1 MEIDPLHLRLYLFY
15 SWEEF
20 FYFDRCIVSWLV
32 MWIWNCFSLLLTGWL
47 LSFCSLPSSVCFF
60 VQISLCS
67 LGRHSDLS
75 RLVAFVLFLRCD
87 ARQPKTGY
95 PQLLFYSFR
104 FWIFL
109 YHGFSWLYSRLSS
122 QPMGVLGFLCTGSVW
137 AVLTLCLM
145 SVISCSRTW
154 WPSAFLGGEN
164 WNMCIFSIIQ
174 LKGFFGIHLSGL
186 VLCSTWDR
194 F

>member
-1 MEIDPLHLRLYLFY
+1 MELLFALAY
-15 SWEEF
+15 GVA
-20 FYFDRCIVSWLV
+20 IVFLLV
-32 MWIWNCFSLLLTGWL
+32 TLFCF
-47 LSFCSLPSSVCFF
+47 FF
-60 VQISLCS
+60 VQISQCS

-104 FWIFL
+104 FWIFPS
-109 YHGFSWLYSRLSS
+109 HGFSWLYSRISS

-145 SVISCSRTW
+145 SVISCSGTW

-174 LKGFFGIHLSGL
+174 LKGFLVFTCLGWSFVLLGIAFRSGVIPHKL
-186 VLCSTWDR
+186 TL
-194 F
+194 